1 VFFAPLLERPVN
13 RSRDQR
19 LAPHSVDDWRRII
32 NDIFV
37 AQDYT
42 KGRQAAEGLDVR
54 WQRAKR
60 VAQQFRQH
68 YQVVGKRLR

>member
-1 VFFAPLLERPVN
+1 MPASKRTRCAKKPCAD
-13 RSRDQR
+13 DQR
-19 LAPHSVDDWRRII
+19 LAPHSVDDWRLII

-42 KGRQAAEGLDVR
+42 KGCQAAEGLDFR

-60 VAQQFRQH
+60 VAQ
-68 YQVVGKRLR
+68 